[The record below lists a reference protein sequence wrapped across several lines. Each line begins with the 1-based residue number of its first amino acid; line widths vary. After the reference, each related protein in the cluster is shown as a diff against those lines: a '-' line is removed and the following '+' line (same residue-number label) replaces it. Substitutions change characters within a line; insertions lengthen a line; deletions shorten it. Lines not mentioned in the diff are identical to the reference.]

1 MYHMKA
7 IYFEANM
14 EITEWSMDD
23 VIRTSQ
29 NMPLGSETT
38 AFESEQET
46 GEDLPWD
53 MVE

>member
-1 MYHMKA
+1 MKA

-14 EITEWSMDD
+14 EITEWSVDD

-29 NMPLGSETT
+29 NVPWGSDTT
-38 AFESEQET
+38 FEPEQET